1 MLYLKVSKEFIFQFD
16 LKVRT
21 TTKKPKHKFN
31 EIKVELVCGMFGI
44 LFYFFFQPKINKS
57 ICYSASKVKSE
68 ETSLNYQFILNWSYR
83 NEKES
88 NKERKNTVE

>member
-1 MLYLKVSKEFIFQFD
+1 MLYLKVSKEFVFQFD

-21 TTKKPKHKFN
+21 TTTKKKHKFN

-44 LFYFFFQPKINKS
+44 LFFFFQPKINKF

-68 ETSLNYQFILNWSYR
+68 ETSIKLSVYFEL
-83 NEKES
+83 EL
-88 NKERKNTVE
+88 